1 MSRKL
6 MIASAI
12 GRVALLLACLAGGIA
27 FGASSYIA
35 IESWKRPP
43 LEAQQPDPCRMPQE
57 KKHNL
62 EGVIA

>member
-27 FGASSYIA
+27 FGSASYIA
-35 IESWKRPP
+35 IDVMAAPTTGG
-43 LEAQQPDPCRMPQE
+43 A
-57 KKHNL
+57 
-62 EGVIA
+62 AA